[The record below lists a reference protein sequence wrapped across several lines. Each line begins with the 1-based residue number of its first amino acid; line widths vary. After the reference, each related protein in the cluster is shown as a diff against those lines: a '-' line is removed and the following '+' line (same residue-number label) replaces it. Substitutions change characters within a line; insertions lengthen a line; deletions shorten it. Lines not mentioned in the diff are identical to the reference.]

1 MLKNKILISDD
12 NQDIVEVLATN
23 GCEISCDNKP
33 MKQLVA
39 NSTNAAQEK
48 HVPQVHVNGNM
59 VKVDVGSVKH
69 PMEEAH
75 SIVWVHIVTNQG
87 TQRKYLKPNT
97 EPPAFPFKSFKFA
110 VFLNPDKL
118 ISMLFAFANS
128 ITSLSEAFCKL

>member
-33 MKQLVA
+33 MKELVA

-48 HVPQVHVNGNM
+48 HVPQVHVNM

-97 EPPAFPFKSFKFA
+97 DPVIEFA
-110 VFLNPDKL
+110 LCPDEQLEEVYAYCNLHGLWMTK
-118 ISMLFAFANS
+118 AQ
-128 ITSLSEAFCKL
+128 

>member
-33 MKQLVA
+33 MKELVA

-75 SIVWVHIVTNQG
+75 MIGWVYIVTNQG

-97 EPPAFPFKSFKFA
+97 DPVIEFA
-110 VFLNPDKL
+110 LCPDEKL
-118 ISMLFAFANS
+118 QEVYAYCNLHGLWMTKAQ
-128 ITSLSEAFCKL
+128 

>member
-1 MLKNKILISDD
+1 
-12 NQDIVEVLATN
+12 
-23 GCEISCDNKP
+23 
-33 MKQLVA
+33 MKELVA

-97 EPPAFPFKSFKFA
+97 DPVIEFA
-110 VFLNPDKL
+110 LCPDEKL
-118 ISMLFAFANS
+118 QEFYAYCNLHGLWMTKAQ
-128 ITSLSEAFCKL
+128 

>member
-33 MKQLVA
+33 MKELVA

-48 HVPQVHVNGNM
+48 HVPQFQINGNI

-75 SIVWVHIVTNQG
+75 MIGWVYIVTNQG
-87 TQRKYLKPNT
+87 AQRKFLKANT
-97 EPPAFPFKSFKFA
+97 DPVIEFA
-110 VFLNPDKL
+110 LCPDEQLEEVYAYCNLHGLWMTK
-118 ISMLFAFANS
+118 AQ
-128 ITSLSEAFCKL
+128 

>member
-1 MLKNKILISDD
+1 MLKNKILISAD

-33 MKQLVA
+33 MKELVA

-48 HVPQVHVNGNM
+48 HIPQVHVDGNM

-69 PMEEAH
+69 PMEKTH

-87 TQRKYLKPNT
+87 TQRKYLKSNT
-97 EPPAFPFKSFKFA
+97 DPVIEFA
-110 VFLNPDKL
+110 LCP
-118 ISMLFAFANS
+118 
-128 ITSLSEAFCKL
+128 SEELQEVYAYCNLHGLWMTKAQ

>member
-1 MLKNKILISDD
+1 MYKNKLLISEDKH
-12 NQDIVEVLATN
+12 DIVEVIASN

-33 MKQLVA
+33 MKELVA
-39 NSTNAAQEK
+39 NSTDAAQEK

-97 EPPAFPFKSFKFA
+97 DPVIEFALCPDEKLQEVYAYCNLHGLWMTKSQ
-110 VFLNPDKL
+110 
-118 ISMLFAFANS
+118 
-128 ITSLSEAFCKL
+128 

>member
-12 NQDIVEVLATN
+12 NQDIVEVIATN

-33 MKQLVA
+33 MKELVA

-75 SIVWVHIVTNQG
+75 MIGWVYIVTNQG
-87 TQRKYLKPNT
+87 AQRKFLKANT
-97 EPPAFPFKSFKFA
+97 DPVIEFA
-110 VFLNPDKL
+110 LCPDEQLEEVYAYCNLHGLWMTK
-118 ISMLFAFANS
+118 AQ
-128 ITSLSEAFCKL
+128 

>member
-33 MKQLVA
+33 MKELVA

-59 VKVDVGSVKH
+59 VKVDVGSVNH

-75 SIVWVHIVTNQG
+75 SIVWVQLVTQHG
-87 TQRKYLKPNT
+87 TPRKSLKPNT
-97 EPPAFPFKSFKFA
+97 DPVIEFA
-110 VFLNPDKL
+110 LCPDEQLEEVYAYCNLHGLWMTK
-118 ISMLFAFANS
+118 AQ
-128 ITSLSEAFCKL
+128 

>member
-1 MLKNKILISDD
+1 MLKNKISISDD
-12 NQDIVEVLATN
+12 NQDLLEVLATN

-33 MKQLVA
+33 MKELVA
-39 NSTNAAQEK
+39 NSTNAAQVK

-97 EPPAFPFKSFKFA
+97 DPVIEFA
-110 VFLNPDKL
+110 LCPDEQLEEVYAYCNLHGLWMTK
-118 ISMLFAFANS
+118 AQ
-128 ITSLSEAFCKL
+128 

>member
-12 NQDIVEVLATN
+12 NQDIVEVIATN

-33 MKQLVA
+33 MKELVA

-69 PMEEAH
+69 LMEEAH

-97 EPPAFPFKSFKFA
+97 DPIIEFA
-110 VFLNPDKL
+110 LCPNEQLQEVYAYCNLHGLWMTK
-118 ISMLFAFANS
+118 AQ
-128 ITSLSEAFCKL
+128 

>member
-33 MKQLVA
+33 MKELVA

-97 EPPAFPFKSFKFA
+97 DCYWICFMSWWT
-110 VFLNPDKL
+110 VRR
-118 ISMLFAFANS
+118 
-128 ITSLSEAFCKL
+128 SLCLL

>member
-33 MKQLVA
+33 MKELVA

-48 HVPQVHVNGNM
+48 HVPQFQINGNI

-75 SIVWVHIVTNQG
+75 MIGWVYIVTNQG
-87 TQRKYLKPNT
+87 AQRKFLKANT
-97 EPPAFPFKSFKFA
+97 DPVIEFALCPDEKLQEVYAYCNLHGLWMTKSQ
-110 VFLNPDKL
+110 
-118 ISMLFAFANS
+118 
-128 ITSLSEAFCKL
+128 